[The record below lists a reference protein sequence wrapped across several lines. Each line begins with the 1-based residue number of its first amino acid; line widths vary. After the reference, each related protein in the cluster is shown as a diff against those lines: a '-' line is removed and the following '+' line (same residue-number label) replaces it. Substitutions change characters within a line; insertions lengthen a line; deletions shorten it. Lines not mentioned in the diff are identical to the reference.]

1 MKKGKKTIKPST
13 LIDME
18 EYDDDAFLLEEQILT
33 NHHNKDKIIRKL
45 NKW

>member
-18 EYDDDAFLLEEQILT
+18 DYDDDAFLLEGQ
-33 NHHNKDKIIRKL
+33 NPNKSSQ
-45 NKW
+45 